1 MDIQLIKKIKEK
13 KTLSN
18 IDDSFVE
25 KFILLILKQNSKL
38 EAKYKKNLLKERDR
52 EQIVKSVRNE
62 LNKRYGQFWEKTV
75 DNKNELNLE
84 LHSSTRERE
93 RIYQDVYEKIF
104 EITGKPKKI
113 LDLGAGL
120 NVLSYDL
127 IGKNVYYYV
136 NELTEKD
143 CEIISEY
150 LKNNKYKFEII
161 KGDVTKDIKL
171 PETDVCFLFKLLDS
185 IDVKDH
191 KTSEELIKKIKAR
204 YLVISFSNLSIR
216 GAREMNH
223 PQRGW
228 IERLLE
234 RLDYKY
240 TKIEYTE
247 ETFYVVDKTRQSSDH

>member
-1 MDIQLIKKIKEK
+1 MDMQLIKKIKEK

-25 KFILLILKQNSKL
+25 KFIILILKQNSKL
-38 EAKYKKNLLKERDR
+38 EAKYKKNLLKEKDR
-52 EQIVKSVRNE
+52 EHIVKLVRNE

-75 DNKNELNLE
+75 DRDTKSELELE

-93 RIYQDVYEKIF
+93 RIYPEVYEKIF

-143 CEIISEY
+143 CEIISNY
-150 LKNNKYKFEII
+150 LKENKYKFEMI
-161 KGDVTKDIKL
+161 KGDVTNTDIKL
-171 PETDVCFLFKLLDS
+171 QEADVCFLFKLLDS
-185 IDVKDH
+185 LDVKDH
-191 KTSEELIKKIKAR
+191 KTSEELIKRIKAN
-204 YLVISFSNLSIR
+204 YIVISFSNLSIR
-216 GAREMNH
+216 GAREMKY

-228 IERLLE
+228 IERMLE
-234 RLDYKY
+234 RLNYKY

-247 ETFYVVDKTRQSSDH
+247 ETFYVVEKE